1 MPNQMWLPLFYHF
14 PTTRS
19 HSTIM
24 NLHASF
30 ILLFKLTHPFISKVS
45 WLEGGPC
52 GYPNEVIPTGPSGE
66 EGSEEALPERKDLSA
81 WTYFY
86 PHASKQHLVRKS
98 SHSISA
104 KYGAS
109 TPPMVP
115 DQEDGGL
122 HCYQTACWIALSLLG
137 PGLWGTAI

>member
-1 MPNQMWLPLFYHF
+1 MAVSKSVLTAALFQLLSPLLSQIY
-14 PTTRS
+14 
-19 HSTIM
+19 M
-24 NLHASF
+24 
-30 ILLFKLTHPFISKVS
+30 LLLYFKLTYSFISKVS

-52 GYPNEVIPTGPSGE
+52 GYPNEVIPIGPSRE

-104 KYGAS
+104 KYRAS
-109 TPPMVP
+109 SALMVP

-122 HCYQTACWIALSLLG
+122 YCYQTACCIALSLLR
-137 PGLWGTAI
+137 PSPWGSVI